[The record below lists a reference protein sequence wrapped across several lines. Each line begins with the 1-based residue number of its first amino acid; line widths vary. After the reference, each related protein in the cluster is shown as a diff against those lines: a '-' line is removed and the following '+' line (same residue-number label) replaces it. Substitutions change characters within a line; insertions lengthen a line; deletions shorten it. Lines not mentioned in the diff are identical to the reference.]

1 MKSFTLEKLANL
13 LGGTPLGSIDSII
26 TNLQDSKTCNKHAAC
41 YLKEQK
47 FAESLSNDAGAVIT
61 SQEIAEK
68 LKNVKNFIIVDD
80 PYLAY
85 AEATN
90 IFYRNYIQE
99 NESHETIFGKDVAVG
114 KNTVINSNCVI
125 GDNVVIHDNVS
136 IYSGT
141 KIGNNSIIHSGA
153 VIGSDGFGY
162 APSKQGWKKIQHLG
176 GVEIGNHV
184 EIGAKSTVDRG
195 ALGNTVIEDG
205 VKIDNHVHVAHNS
218 YIGENT
224 AIAAQSGVAGSTKIG
239 RNCMIGGQVGII
251 GHLKIGDNVKIQ
263 AQAGVTS
270 DVESNARITGTPAIP
285 FMNYNKS
292 YIHFKNLPEIVK
304 KIDKRD

>member
-13 LGGTPLGSIDSII
+13 LGGTPLGSLDSII

-61 SQEIAEK
+61 SQEIAKK

-90 IFYRNYIQE
+90 IFYRNYTQE

-224 AIAAQSGVAGSTKIG
+224 AIAGQSGMAGSVKIG
-239 RNCMIGGQVGII
+239 KNCQIAGQVGIV
-251 GHLKIGDNVKIQ
+251 GHIEIADNVVVLAKTLVTKSLKK
-263 AQAGVTS
+263 AGVYS
-270 DVESNARITGTPAIP
+270 GVMPIQKHKDSLKFIAKI
-285 FMNYNKS
+285 
-292 YIHFKNLPEIVK
+292 KN
-304 KIDKRD
+304 DG

>member
-99 NESHETIFGKDVAVG
+99 NESHEG
-114 KNTVINSNCVI
+114 C
-125 GDNVVIHDNVS
+125 
-136 IYSGT
+136 
-141 KIGNNSIIHSGA
+141 
-153 VIGSDGFGY
+153 
-162 APSKQGWKKIQHLG
+162 
-176 GVEIGNHV
+176 
-184 EIGAKSTVDRG
+184 
-195 ALGNTVIEDG
+195 
-205 VKIDNHVHVAHNS
+205 
-218 YIGENT
+218 
-224 AIAAQSGVAGSTKIG
+224 
-239 RNCMIGGQVGII
+239 
-251 GHLKIGDNVKIQ
+251 
-263 AQAGVTS
+263 
-270 DVESNARITGTPAIP
+270 
-285 FMNYNKS
+285 
-292 YIHFKNLPEIVK
+292 
-304 KIDKRD
+304 

>member
-13 LGGTPLGSIDSII
+13 LGGTPLGSIDSVI
-26 TNLQDSKTCNKHAAC
+26 TNLQDSKTCNKNAAC
-41 YLKEQK
+41 YLKDQK
-47 FAESLSNDAGAVIT
+47 FSESLSNDAGAVIT

-68 LKNVKNFIIVDD
+68 LKNVRNFIIVDD

-90 IFYRNYIQE
+90 FFYQNYTQE
-99 NESHETIFGKDVAVG
+99 NKSQETIFGKDVSVG
-114 KNTVINSNCVI
+114 KNSVINSNCVI

-136 IYSGT
+136 IYSCT

-176 GVEIGNHV
+176 GVEIGNNV

-224 AIAAQSGVAGSTKIG
+224 AIAGQSGMAGSVKIG
-239 RNCMIGGQVGII
+239 KNCQIAGQVGIV
-251 GHLKIGDNVKIQ
+251 GHIEIADNVVVLAKTLVTKSLKKAGIYSGVMPIQKHKDSLKFIAKI
-263 AQAGVTS
+263 
-270 DVESNARITGTPAIP
+270 
-285 FMNYNKS
+285 
-292 YIHFKNLPEIVK
+292 KNNG
-304 KIDKRD
+304 

>member
-13 LGGTPLGSIDSII
+13 LGGTPLGSLDSII

-90 IFYRNYIQE
+90 IFYRNYTQE

-136 IYSGT
+136 IYSCT

-224 AIAAQSGVAGSTKIG
+224 AIAGQSGMAGSVKIG
-239 RNCMIGGQVGII
+239 KNCQIAGQVGIV
-251 GHLKIGDNVKIQ
+251 GHIEIADNVVVLAKTLVTKSLKKAGIYSGVMPIQKHKDSLKFIAKI
-263 AQAGVTS
+263 
-270 DVESNARITGTPAIP
+270 
-285 FMNYNKS
+285 
-292 YIHFKNLPEIVK
+292 KN
-304 KIDKRD
+304 DG

>member
-1 MKSFTLEKLANL
+1 MESFTLEKLANL
-13 LGGTPLGSIDSII
+13 LGGTPLGSLDSII

-61 SQEIAEK
+61 SQEIAKK

-90 IFYRNYIQE
+90 IFYRNYTQE

-224 AIAAQSGVAGSTKIG
+224 AIAGQSGMAGSVKIG
-239 RNCMIGGQVGII
+239 KNCQIAGQVGIV
-251 GHLKIGDNVKIQ
+251 GHIEIADNVIVLAKTLVTKSLKK
-263 AQAGVTS
+263 AGVYS
-270 DVESNARITGTPAIP
+270 GVMPIQKHKDSLKFIAKI
-285 FMNYNKS
+285 
-292 YIHFKNLPEIVK
+292 KN
-304 KIDKRD
+304 DG

>member
-90 IFYRNYIQE
+90 IFYRNYTQE

-224 AIAAQSGVAGSTKIG
+224 AIAGQSGMAGSVKIG
-239 RNCMIGGQVGII
+239 KNCQIAGQVGIV
-251 GHLKIGDNVKIQ
+251 GHIEIADNVVVLAKTLVTKSLKK
-263 AQAGVTS
+263 AGVYS
-270 DVESNARITGTPAIP
+270 GVMPIQKHKDSLKFIAKI
-285 FMNYNKS
+285 
-292 YIHFKNLPEIVK
+292 KN
-304 KIDKRD
+304 DG

>member
-1 MKSFTLEKLANL
+1 MKSFTLEKLASL

-41 YLKEQK
+41 YLKEHK

-68 LKNVKNFIIVDD
+68 IKKVKNFIIVDD

-90 IFYRNYIQE
+90 IFYRNYTQE

-114 KNTVINSNCVI
+114 KNTAINSNCVI

-162 APSKQGWKKIQHLG
+162 APSKEGWHKIQHLG

-195 ALGNTVIEDG
+195 ALGNTVLEDG

-224 AIAAQSGVAGSTKIG
+224 AIAGQSGMAGSVKIG
-239 RNCMIGGQVGII
+239 KNCQIAGQVGIV
-251 GHLKIGDNVKIQ
+251 GHIEIADNVIVMAKTLVTKSLKE
-263 AQAGVTS
+263 AGVYS
-270 DVESNARITGTPAIP
+270 GVMPIQRHKDSLKFIAKI
-285 FMNYNKS
+285 
-292 YIHFKNLPEIVK
+292 K
-304 KIDKRD
+304 K

>member
-13 LGGTPLGSIDSII
+13 LGGTPLGSIDSTI

-47 FAESLSNDAGAVIT
+47 FAESLSNNAGAVIT

-90 IFYRNYIQE
+90 IFYRNYTQE

-136 IYSGT
+136 IYSCT

-224 AIAAQSGVAGSTKIG
+224 AIAGQSGMAGSVKIG
-239 RNCMIGGQVGII
+239 KNCQIAGQVGIV
-251 GHLKIGDNVKIQ
+251 GHIEIADNVIVLAKTLVTKSLKKAGIYSGVMPIQKHKDSLKFIAKI
-263 AQAGVTS
+263 
-270 DVESNARITGTPAIP
+270 
-285 FMNYNKS
+285 
-292 YIHFKNLPEIVK
+292 KN
-304 KIDKRD
+304 DG